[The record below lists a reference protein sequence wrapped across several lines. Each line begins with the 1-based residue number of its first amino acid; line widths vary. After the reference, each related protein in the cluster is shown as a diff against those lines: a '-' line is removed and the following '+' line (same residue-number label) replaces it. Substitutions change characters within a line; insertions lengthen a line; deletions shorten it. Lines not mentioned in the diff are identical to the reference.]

1 MVQQVKVPES
11 KANDLNSVL
20 ETHVLE
26 EESRLLQ
33 DVF

>member
-11 KANDLNSVL
+11 KVNDLNSVL